1 VPSAGGWEVA
11 RVQVE
16 DGVHQLLGATGFSV
30 AVVGYALADSY
41 AYMGGSGT
49 GLINPEP
56 AG

>member
-1 VPSAGGWEVA
+1 MYASFFGLHDEP
-11 RVQVE
+11 
-16 DGVHQLLGATGFSV
+16 FSV
-30 AVVGYALADSY
+30 AVVGYDLADSY

>member
-1 VPSAGGWEVA
+1 ME
-11 RVQVE
+11 VE
-16 DGVHQLLGATGFSV
+16 DGVHQVLGAAGFSV
-30 AVVGYALADSY
+30 AVVGYDLADSY